1 MRKTVLAAI
10 STFLLTSCDATMPGA
25 LAFAH
30 AWHLK
35 PVTVVLPPGFMINID
50 GQDTPA
56 FGFDSCPPDNHDK
69 SGCTVIEPDTEVVR
83 LIVAREKGPLH
94 EAWAV
99 KRVDGITSLEAIR

>member
-1 MRKTVLAAI
+1 MRKIVLAAI
-10 STFLLTSCDATMPGA
+10 STFLLASCDATVPGA

-50 GQDTPA
+50 GRDTPI
-56 FGFDSCPPDNHDK
+56 FGFDSCPPDNHDR

-83 LIVAREKGPLH
+83 LIVAHEKGPSH
-94 EAWAV
+94 EAWAI
-99 KRVDGITSLEAIR
+99 KRVAGITSFEAIR